1 MGLNR
6 FMRAMMVVFITAN
19 CITINPDIIFA
30 ATDSEDSSLNTDEWE
45 EEKTEEQPSEV
56 NTGPRYETAREV
68 SSRDIEELEK
78 SNKVKN
84 TNKAD
89 LIAMLKAK
97 AEKGPNINNNNSEQ
111 SENVAINEE
120 ASGSDR
126 PAIQV
131 ERRHPGLPSDSA
143 AEIKKRRK
151 AIASSDSELESL
163 TYPDKPTKATK
174 KKVAKASVTDTSESD
189 LDSSMQS
196 ADESTPQPLKANQQP
211 FFPKVFKKI
220 KDAGKWV
227 RDKIDENPEVKKAIV
242 DKSAGLIDQLL
253 TKKKNE
259 EVNASDFPPPP
270 TDEELRLALPETPML
285 LGFNAPATSEPSS
298 FEFPPPPTDEELRL
312 ALPETPMLLGF
323 NAPAT
328 SEPSSFEFPPPPTD
342 EELRLALPETP
353 MLLGFNAP
361 ATSEPSSFEFPPP
374 PTEDELEIM
383 RETAPSLDSS
393 FTSGDLASL
402 RSAINRHSQNF
413 SDFPP
418 MPTEEELNGRGGI
431 PTSEEFSSLNSGD
444 FTDDENSET
453 TEEEIDRLADL
464 RDRGTGKHSRNA
476 GFLPLNP
483 FTSSPVPSLTP
494 KVPKISAPALITDIT
509 KKAPFKNPPQPLNV
523 FNKKTTTKTAPK
535 KITPVNTAPKLAA
548 LPITKAQETELG
560 ENKAPFIEKQAE
572 TNNRPIDMPSLPVIQ
587 KEVTERNKEEMKP
600 QTEEKVVGESE
611 PANNVNGKKRS
622 AGIEEGKLIAKSA
635 EDEKAKEEPVNHTTL
650 ILAMLAIG
658 VFSLGAVIK
667 IIQLRKNS

>member
-1 MGLNR
+1 
-6 FMRAMMVVFITAN
+6 MRAMMVVFITAN

-30 ATDSEDSSLNTDEWE
+30 TTDNEDSSLNTDEWE

-111 SENVAINEE
+111 TENAAINEE
-120 ASGSDR
+120 ASGVDR

-163 TYPDKPTKATK
+163 TYLDKPTKANK
-174 KKVAKASVTDTSESD
+174 KKVAKASVADASESD

-196 ADESTPQPLKANQQP
+196 ADESSPQPLKANQQP

-242 DKSAGLIDQLL
+242 DKGAGLIDQLL

-259 EVNASDFPPPP
+259 EVNASD
-270 TDEELRLALPETPML
+270 
-285 LGFNAPATSEPSS
+285 
-298 FEFPPPPTDEELRL
+298 
-312 ALPETPMLLGF
+312 
-323 NAPAT
+323 
-328 SEPSSFEFPPPPTD
+328 FPPPPTD

-402 RSAINRHSQNF
+402 RSAINRHSENF

-418 MPTEEELNGRGGI
+418 IPTEEELNGRGGRL
-431 PTSEEFSSLNSGD
+431 TSEEFSSLNSGD

-483 FTSSPVPSLTP
+483 FTSSPVPSLSP
-494 KVPKISAPALITDIT
+494 KVSKKSAPALISDIT

-523 FNKKTTTKTAPK
+523 FNKKTATKTASK
-535 KITPVNTAPKLAA
+535 KITPVNTSPKLAA
-548 LPITKAQETELG
+548 LPITKAQETALG

-572 TNNRPIDMPSLPVIQ
+572 PNNQPIDMPSLLVIQ

-600 QTEEKVVGESE
+600 QTEEKMVGESE

-635 EDEKAKEEPVNHTTL
+635 EDEKAKEEPANHTTL
-650 ILAMLAIG
+650 ILAMLAMG
-658 VFSLGAVIK
+658 VFSLGAFIK

>member
-126 PAIQV
+126 PAVQV

-259 EVNASDFPPPP
+259 EVNASD
-270 TDEELRLALPETPML
+270 
-285 LGFNAPATSEPSS
+285 
-298 FEFPPPPTDEELRL
+298 FPPPPTDEELRL

-658 VFSLGAVIK
+658 AFSLGAVIK

>member
-1 MGLNR
+1 
-6 FMRAMMVVFITAN
+6 MRAMMVVFITAN

-30 ATDSEDSSLNTDEWE
+30 TTDNEDSSLNTDEWE

-111 SENVAINEE
+111 TENAAINEE
-120 ASGSDR
+120 ASGVDR

-163 TYPDKPTKATK
+163 TYLDKPTKANK
-174 KKVAKASVTDTSESD
+174 KKVAKASVADASESD

-196 ADESTPQPLKANQQP
+196 ADESSPQPLKANQQP

-242 DKSAGLIDQLL
+242 DKGAGLIDQLL

-259 EVNASDFPPPP
+259 EVNASD
-270 TDEELRLALPETPML
+270 
-285 LGFNAPATSEPSS
+285 
-298 FEFPPPPTDEELRL
+298 
-312 ALPETPMLLGF
+312 
-323 NAPAT
+323 
-328 SEPSSFEFPPPPTD
+328 FPPPPTD

-402 RSAINRHSQNF
+402 RSAINRHSENF

-418 MPTEEELNGRGGI
+418 IPTEEELNGRGGRL
-431 PTSEEFSSLNSGD
+431 TSEEFSSLNSGD

-483 FTSSPVPSLTP
+483 FTSSPVPSLSP
-494 KVPKISAPALITDIT
+494 KVSKKSAPALISDIT

-523 FNKKTTTKTAPK
+523 FNKKTATKTASK
-535 KITPVNTAPKLAA
+535 KITPVNTSPKLAA
-548 LPITKAQETELG
+548 LPITKAQETALG

-572 TNNRPIDMPSLPVIQ
+572 PNNQPIDMPSLPVIQ

-600 QTEEKVVGESE
+600 QTEEKMVGESE

-635 EDEKAKEEPVNHTTL
+635 EDEKAKEEPANHTTL
-650 ILAMLAIG
+650 ILAMLAMG
-658 VFSLGAVIK
+658 VFSLGAFIK

>member
-1 MGLNR
+1 
-6 FMRAMMVVFITAN
+6 MRAMMVVFITAN

-298 FEFPPPPTDEELRL
+298 FEFPPPPT
-312 ALPETPMLLGF
+312 
-323 NAPAT
+323 
-328 SEPSSFEFPPPPTD
+328 
-342 EELRLALPETP
+342 
-353 MLLGFNAP
+353 
-361 ATSEPSSFEFPPP
+361 
-374 PTEDELEIM
+374 EDELEIM

-483 FTSSPVPSLTP
+483 FTSSPVPSLSP
-494 KVPKISAPALITDIT
+494 KVSKISAPALITDIT

-548 LPITKAQETELG
+548 LPITKAQETALG

-587 KEVTERNKEEMKP
+587 KEVTERNKEEMKS
-600 QTEEKVVGESE
+600 QTEEKMVGESE

>member
-151 AIASSDSELESL
+151 AIASSGSELESL

-259 EVNASDFPPPP
+259 EVNASD
-270 TDEELRLALPETPML
+270 
-285 LGFNAPATSEPSS
+285 
-298 FEFPPPPTDEELRL
+298 
-312 ALPETPMLLGF
+312 
-323 NAPAT
+323 
-328 SEPSSFEFPPPPTD
+328 FPPPPTD

-483 FTSSPVPSLTP
+483 FTSSPVPSLSP
-494 KVPKISAPALITDIT
+494 KVSKISAPALITDVT

>member
-1 MGLNR
+1 
-6 FMRAMMVVFITAN
+6 MRAMMVVFITAN

-111 SENVAINEE
+111 SDNVAINEE

-298 FEFPPPPTDEELRL
+298 FEFPPPPT
-312 ALPETPMLLGF
+312 
-323 NAPAT
+323 
-328 SEPSSFEFPPPPTD
+328 
-342 EELRLALPETP
+342 
-353 MLLGFNAP
+353 
-361 ATSEPSSFEFPPP
+361 
-374 PTEDELEIM
+374 EDELEIM
-383 RETAPSLDSS
+383 RKTAPSLDSS

-418 MPTEEELNGRGGI
+418 IPTEEELNGRGGI

-560 ENKAPFIEKQAE
+560 GNKAPFIEKQAE

>member
-111 SENVAINEE
+111 SDNVAINEE

-298 FEFPPPPTDEELRL
+298 FEFPPPPT
-312 ALPETPMLLGF
+312 
-323 NAPAT
+323 
-328 SEPSSFEFPPPPTD
+328 
-342 EELRLALPETP
+342 
-353 MLLGFNAP
+353 
-361 ATSEPSSFEFPPP
+361 
-374 PTEDELEIM
+374 EDELEIM

-483 FTSSPVPSLTP
+483 FTSSPVPSLSP
-494 KVPKISAPALITDIT
+494 KVSKISAPALITDVT

>member
-30 ATDSEDSSLNTDEWE
+30 MTDSEDSSLNTDEWE
-45 EEKTEEQPSEV
+45 EEKTEEQPSEI

-89 LIAMLKAK
+89 LIAMLQAK

-111 SENVAINEE
+111 TENAAINEE
-120 ASGSDR
+120 ASGADR

-131 ERRHPGLPSDSA
+131 ERHHPGLPSDSA

-163 TYPDKPTKATK
+163 TYPDKPTKANK
-174 KKVAKASVTDTSESD
+174 KKVAKEPVADASESD

-196 ADESTPQPLKANQQP
+196 ADESSPQPLKANQQP

-253 TKKKNE
+253 TKKKKE

-298 FEFPPPPTDEELRL
+298 FEFPPPPT
-312 ALPETPMLLGF
+312 
-323 NAPAT
+323 
-328 SEPSSFEFPPPPTD
+328 
-342 EELRLALPETP
+342 
-353 MLLGFNAP
+353 
-361 ATSEPSSFEFPPP
+361 
-374 PTEDELEIM
+374 EDELGIM
-383 RETAPSLDSS
+383 RGTAPSLDSS
-393 FTSGDLASL
+393 FTSGDLARL

-418 MPTEEELNGRGGI
+418 IPTEEELNGRGGR

-483 FTSSPVPSLTP
+483 FTSSPVPSLSP
-494 KVPKISAPALITDIT
+494 KVSKISVPALISDTT

-523 FNKKTTTKTAPK
+523 FNKKTTTKTAPQ

-548 LPITKAQETELG
+548 LPITKAQETALG
-560 ENKAPFIEKQAE
+560 ENKAPFREKQAE
-572 TNNRPIDMPSLPVIQ
+572 PNNRPIDMPNLPVIQ

-600 QTEEKVVGESE
+600 QTEEKMVGESE

-635 EDEKAKEEPVNHTTL
+635 EDEKAKEEPANHTTL
-650 ILAMLAIG
+650 ILAMLAMG
-658 VFSLGAVIK
+658 VFSLGAFIK

>member
-298 FEFPPPPTDEELRL
+298 FDFPPPPTDEELRL

-418 MPTEEELNGRGGI
+418 IPTEEELNGRGGI

-600 QTEEKVVGESE
+600 QTEGKVVGESE

>member
-30 ATDSEDSSLNTDEWE
+30 ATDSEESSLNTDEWE

-111 SENVAINEE
+111 TENAAINEE
-120 ASGSDR
+120 ASGADR

-163 TYPDKPTKATK
+163 TYLDKPTKANK
-174 KKVAKASVTDTSESD
+174 KKVAKESVADASESD

-196 ADESTPQPLKANQQP
+196 ADESSPQPLKANQQP

-328 SEPSSFEFPPPPTD
+328 SEPSSFEFPPPPT
-342 EELRLALPETP
+342 
-353 MLLGFNAP
+353 
-361 ATSEPSSFEFPPP
+361 
-374 PTEDELEIM
+374 EDELEIM

-418 MPTEEELNGRGGI
+418 IPTEEELNGRGGR

-483 FTSSPVPSLTP
+483 FTSSPVPSLSP
-494 KVPKISAPALITDIT
+494 KVPKISAPALISDIT
-509 KKAPFKNPPQPLNV
+509 KKVPFKNPPQPLNV
-523 FNKKTTTKTAPK
+523 FNKKTTTKKVPQ
-535 KITPVNTAPKLAA
+535 KITLVNSAPKLAA
-548 LPITKAQETELG
+548 LPITKAQETALG

-572 TNNRPIDMPSLPVIQ
+572 PNNQLIDMPSLPVIK

-600 QTEEKVVGESE
+600 QTEEKMVGESE

-635 EDEKAKEEPVNHTTL
+635 EDEKAKEEPANHTTL
-650 ILAMLAIG
+650 ILAMLAMG
-658 VFSLGAVIK
+658 VFSLGAFIK

>member
-45 EEKTEEQPSEV
+45 EEKIEEQPSEV

-111 SENVAINEE
+111 TENAAINEE
-120 ASGSDR
+120 ASGADR

-131 ERRHPGLPSDSA
+131 ERRHPGLSSDSA

-163 TYPDKPTKATK
+163 TYPDKPTKANK
-174 KKVAKASVTDTSESD
+174 KKVAKESVADASESD

-196 ADESTPQPLKANQQP
+196 ADESSPQPLKANQQP

-259 EVNASDFPPPP
+259 EVNASDFPPPS

-312 ALPETPMLLGF
+312 ALPETPK
-323 NAPAT
+323 
-328 SEPSSFEFPPPPTD
+328 
-342 EELRLALPETP
+342 
-353 MLLGFNAP
+353 LLGFNAP

-402 RSAINRHSQNF
+402 RSAINRHSENF

-418 MPTEEELNGRGGI
+418 IPTEEELNGRGGRS
-431 PTSEEFSSLNSGD
+431 TSEEFSSLNSGD

-483 FTSSPVPSLTP
+483 FTSSPVPSLSP
-494 KVPKISAPALITDIT
+494 KISKISAPALISDIT

-523 FNKKTTTKTAPK
+523 FNKKTTTKTASK
-535 KITPVNTAPKLAA
+535 KITPVNTSPKLAA
-548 LPITKAQETELG
+548 LPITKAQETALG
-560 ENKAPFIEKQAE
+560 ENKAPFREKRAE
-572 TNNRPIDMPSLPVIQ
+572 PNNQPIDMPSLPVIQ

-600 QTEEKVVGESE
+600 QTEEKMVGESE

-635 EDEKAKEEPVNHTTL
+635 EDEKAKEEPANHTTL
-650 ILAMLAIG
+650 ILAMLAMG
-658 VFSLGAVIK
+658 VFSLGAFIK

>member
-111 SENVAINEE
+111 TENAAINEE
-120 ASGSDR
+120 ASGADR

-163 TYPDKPTKATK
+163 TYLDKPTKATK
-174 KKVAKASVTDTSESD
+174 KKVAKESVADASGSD

-196 ADESTPQPLKANQQP
+196 ADESSPQPLKANQQP

-259 EVNASDFPPPP
+259 EANASD
-270 TDEELRLALPETPML
+270 
-285 LGFNAPATSEPSS
+285 
-298 FEFPPPPTDEELRL
+298 
-312 ALPETPMLLGF
+312 
-323 NAPAT
+323 
-328 SEPSSFEFPPPPTD
+328 FPPPPTD

-402 RSAINRHSQNF
+402 RSAINRHSENF

-418 MPTEEELNGRGGI
+418 IPTEEELNGRGGR

-483 FTSSPVPSLTP
+483 FTSSPVPSLSP
-494 KVPKISAPALITDIT
+494 KVSKKSAPALISDIT

-523 FNKKTTTKTAPK
+523 FNKKTATKTASK
-535 KITPVNTAPKLAA
+535 KITPVNTSPKLAA
-548 LPITKAQETELG
+548 LPITKAQETALG

-572 TNNRPIDMPSLPVIQ
+572 PNNQPIDMPSLPVIQ

-600 QTEEKVVGESE
+600 QTEEKMVGESE

-635 EDEKAKEEPVNHTTL
+635 EDEKAKEEPANHTTL
-650 ILAMLAIG
+650 ILAMLAMG
-658 VFSLGAVIK
+658 VFSLGAFIK

>member
-68 SSRDIEELEK
+68 SSRDIKELEK
-78 SNKVKN
+78 SNKVRN

-111 SENVAINEE
+111 TENAAINEE
-120 ASGSDR
+120 ASGADR

-151 AIASSDSELESL
+151 AIASSDSELQSL
-163 TYPDKPTKATK
+163 TYPDKPTKVNK
-174 KKVAKASVTDTSESD
+174 KKVAKESVADASESD

-196 ADESTPQPLKANQQP
+196 ADESSPQPLKANQQP

-253 TKKKNE
+253 TKKKSE

-285 LGFNAPATSEPSS
+285 LGFNAPT
-298 FEFPPPPTDEELRL
+298 
-312 ALPETPMLLGF
+312 
-323 NAPAT
+323 T

-374 PTEDELEIM
+374 PTEDELEII
-383 RETAPSLDSS
+383 RETASSLDSS
-393 FTSGDLASL
+393 FTRGDLASL
-402 RSAINRHSQNF
+402 RNAINRHSQNF

-418 MPTEEELNGRGGI
+418 IPTEEELNGRGGR

-483 FTSSPVPSLTP
+483 FTSSPVPSLSP
-494 KVPKISAPALITDIT
+494 KVSKISAPALISDIT
-509 KKAPFKNPPQPLNV
+509 KKTPFKNPSQPLNV
-523 FNKKTTTKTAPK
+523 FNKKTTTKTVTK
-535 KITPVNTAPKLAA
+535 KPTPVKTAPKLAE
-548 LPITKAQETELG
+548 LPATKPQETVLR
-560 ENKAPFIEKQAE
+560 ENKTPFIEKQAE
-572 TNNRPIDMPSLPVIQ
+572 TNKQSINMPSLPVIQ
-587 KEVTERNKEEMKP
+587 KEATESDKEEMKP
-600 QTEEKVVGESE
+600 QTEEKMVEESE
-611 PANNVNGKKRS
+611 SANNANGKNRS

-635 EDEKAKEEPVNHTTL
+635 EDEKAKEEPGNHTTL

-658 VFSLGAVIK
+658 VFSLGAFIK
-667 IIQLRKNS
+667 IIQLRKNN

>member
-1 MGLNR
+1 
-6 FMRAMMVVFITAN
+6 MRAMMVVFITAN

-298 FEFPPPPTDEELRL
+298 FEFPPPPT
-312 ALPETPMLLGF
+312 
-323 NAPAT
+323 
-328 SEPSSFEFPPPPTD
+328 
-342 EELRLALPETP
+342 
-353 MLLGFNAP
+353 
-361 ATSEPSSFEFPPP
+361 
-374 PTEDELEIM
+374 EDELEIM
-383 RETAPSLDSS
+383 RKTAPSLDSS

>member
-1 MGLNR
+1 
-6 FMRAMMVVFITAN
+6 MRAMMVVFITAN

-68 SSRDIEELEK
+68 SSRDIKELEK
-78 SNKVKN
+78 SNKVRN

-89 LIAMLKAK
+89 LIAMLKEK

-111 SENVAINEE
+111 TENAAINEE
-120 ASGSDR
+120 ASGADR

-163 TYPDKPTKATK
+163 TYPDKPTKVNK
-174 KKVAKASVTDTSESD
+174 KKVAKESVADASESD

-196 ADESTPQPLKANQQP
+196 ADESTPQPLKANQKP

-253 TKKKNE
+253 TKKKSE
-259 EVNASDFPPPP
+259 EVNASD
-270 TDEELRLALPETPML
+270 
-285 LGFNAPATSEPSS
+285 
-298 FEFPPPPTDEELRL
+298 
-312 ALPETPMLLGF
+312 
-323 NAPAT
+323 
-328 SEPSSFEFPPPPTD
+328 FPPPPTD

-402 RSAINRHSQNF
+402 RSAINRHSENF

-418 MPTEEELNGRGGI
+418 IPTEEELNGRGGR

-483 FTSSPVPSLTP
+483 FASSPVPSLSP
-494 KVPKISAPALITDIT
+494 KVSKISAPALISDIT
-509 KKAPFKNPPQPLNV
+509 KKTPFKNPSQPLNV
-523 FNKKTTTKTAPK
+523 FNKKTTTKTVTK
-535 KITPVNTAPKLAA
+535 KPTPVKTAPKLAE
-548 LPITKAQETELG
+548 LPATKPQETVLR
-560 ENKAPFIEKQAE
+560 ENKTPFIEKQAE
-572 TNNRPIDMPSLPVIQ
+572 TNKQSINMPSLPVIQ
-587 KEVTERNKEEMKP
+587 KEATESDKEEMKP
-600 QTEEKVVGESE
+600 QTEEKMVEESE
-611 PANNVNGKKRS
+611 SANNANGKNRS

-635 EDEKAKEEPVNHTTL
+635 EDEKAKEEPGNHTTL

-658 VFSLGAVIK
+658 VFSLGAFIK
-667 IIQLRKNS
+667 IIQLRKNN

>member
-56 NTGPRYETAREV
+56 NTGPRYETVREV
-68 SSRDIEELEK
+68 SSRDIKELEK
-78 SNKVKN
+78 SNKVRN

-89 LIAMLKAK
+89 LIAMLKEK
-97 AEKGPNINNNNSEQ
+97 AEKGPNNNNNNGEQ
-111 SENVAINEE
+111 TGNVAINEE
-120 ASGSDR
+120 ASGVDR
-126 PAIQV
+126 PTLQV
-131 ERRHPGLPSDSA
+131 ERRHPGLSSDSA

-163 TYPDKPTKATK
+163 TYPDKPTKANK
-174 KKVAKASVTDTSESD
+174 KKVAKESVADASESD

-196 ADESTPQPLKANQQP
+196 ADESSPQPLKANQQP

-253 TKKKNE
+253 TKKKSE

-270 TDEELRLALPETPML
+270 TDEELRLALPEAPML
-285 LGFNAPATSEPSS
+285 LGFNAPT
-298 FEFPPPPTDEELRL
+298 
-312 ALPETPMLLGF
+312 
-323 NAPAT
+323 T

-402 RSAINRHSQNF
+402 RSAINRHSENF

-418 MPTEEELNGRGGI
+418 IPTEEELNGRGGR
-431 PTSEEFSSLNSGD
+431 PTSEEFSSMNSGD

-453 TEEEIDRLADL
+453 TEAEIDRLADL

-483 FTSSPVPSLTP
+483 FISSPVPSLTP
-494 KVPKISAPALITDIT
+494 KVPKISAPALISDIT
-509 KKAPFKNPPQPLNV
+509 KKAPFKNPSQPLNV
-523 FNKKTTTKTAPK
+523 FNKKTTTKTVTK
-535 KITPVNTAPKLAA
+535 KPTPVKTAPKLAE
-548 LPITKAQETELG
+548 LPATKPQETVLR
-560 ENKAPFIEKQAE
+560 ENKTPFIEKQAE
-572 TNNRPIDMPSLPVIQ
+572 TNKQSINMPSLPVIQ
-587 KEVTERNKEEMKP
+587 KEATESDKEEMKP
-600 QTEEKVVGESE
+600 QTEEKMVEESE
-611 PANNVNGKKRS
+611 SANNANGKNRS

-635 EDEKAKEEPVNHTTL
+635 EDEKAKEEPGNHTTL

-658 VFSLGAVIK
+658 VFSLGAFIK
-667 IIQLRKNS
+667 IIQLRKNN

>member
-45 EEKTEEQPSEV
+45 EGKTEEQPSEV

-111 SENVAINEE
+111 TENAAINEE
-120 ASGSDR
+120 ASGADR

-163 TYPDKPTKATK
+163 TYLDKPTKANK
-174 KKVAKASVTDTSESD
+174 KKVAKELVADASESD

-196 ADESTPQPLKANQQP
+196 ADESSPQPLKANQQP

-227 RDKIDENPEVKKAIV
+227 RDKIDENPEVKKVIV

-259 EVNASDFPPPP
+259 EVNALDFPAPP
-270 TDEELRLALPETPML
+270 TDEELRLALPETPKL
-285 LGFNAPATSEPSS
+285 LGFNAPVTSEPSS

-312 ALPETPMLLGF
+312 ALPETPKLLGF
-323 NAPAT
+323 NAPV
-328 SEPSSFEFPPPPTD
+328 
-342 EELRLALPETP
+342 
-353 MLLGFNAP
+353 
-361 ATSEPSSFEFPPP
+361 TSEPSSFEFPPP

-383 RETAPSLDSS
+383 RGTAPSLDSS

-418 MPTEEELNGRGGI
+418 IPTEEELNGRGGR

-483 FTSSPVPSLTP
+483 FTSSPVPSLSP
-494 KVPKISAPALITDIT
+494 KVSKISAPALISDIT
-509 KKAPFKNPPQPLNV
+509 KKTPFKNPPQPLNV
-523 FNKKTTTKTAPK
+523 FNKKTATKTASK

-548 LPITKAQETELG
+548 LPITKAQETALG

-572 TNNRPIDMPSLPVIQ
+572 PNNQPIDMPSLPVIQ

-600 QTEEKVVGESE
+600 QTEEKMVGESE

-635 EDEKAKEEPVNHTTL
+635 EDEKAKEESANHTTL
-650 ILAMLAIG
+650 ILAMLAMG
-658 VFSLGAVIK
+658 VFSLGAFIK

>member
-111 SENVAINEE
+111 SDNVAINEE
-120 ASGSDR
+120 ASRSDR

-328 SEPSSFEFPPPPTD
+328 SEPSSFEFPPPPT
-342 EELRLALPETP
+342 
-353 MLLGFNAP
+353 
-361 ATSEPSSFEFPPP
+361 
-374 PTEDELEIM
+374 EDELEIM

-418 MPTEEELNGRGGI
+418 IPTEEELNGRGGI

-548 LPITKAQETELG
+548 LPITKAQETALG

-600 QTEEKVVGESE
+600 QTEGKVVGESE

-650 ILAMLAIG
+650 ILAMFAIG

>member
-111 SENVAINEE
+111 TENAAINEE
-120 ASGSDR
+120 ASGADR

-163 TYPDKPTKATK
+163 TYLDKPTKANK

-242 DKSAGLIDQLL
+242 DKGAGLIDQLL

-259 EVNASDFPPPP
+259 EVNASDFPAPP

-312 ALPETPMLLGF
+312 ALPETPKLLGF

-328 SEPSSFEFPPPPTD
+328 S
-342 EELRLALPETP
+342 
-353 MLLGFNAP
+353 G
-361 ATSEPSSFEFPPP
+361 PSSFEFPPP

-383 RETAPSLDSS
+383 RGTAPSLDSS

-402 RSAINRHSQNF
+402 RSAINRHSENF

-418 MPTEEELNGRGGI
+418 IPTEEELNGRGGR

-483 FTSSPVPSLTP
+483 FTSSPVPSLSP
-494 KVPKISAPALITDIT
+494 KVSKISAPALISDIT
-509 KKAPFKNPPQPLNV
+509 KKAPFKNPPQALNV
-523 FNKKTTTKTAPK
+523 FNKKTTTKTASK
-535 KITPVNTAPKLAA
+535 KITPVNTSPKLAA
-548 LPITKAQETELG
+548 LPITKAQETALG
-560 ENKAPFIEKQAE
+560 ENKAPFREKRAE
-572 TNNRPIDMPSLPVIQ
+572 PNNQPIDMPSLPVIQ
-587 KEVTERNKEEMKP
+587 KEVTEKNKEEMKP
-600 QTEEKVVGESE
+600 QTEEKMVGESE

-635 EDEKAKEEPVNHTTL
+635 EDEKAKEEPANHTTL
-650 ILAMLAIG
+650 ILAMLAMG
-658 VFSLGAVIK
+658 VFSLGAFIK

>member
-1 MGLNR
+1 
-6 FMRAMMVVFITAN
+6 MRAMMVVFITAN

-111 SENVAINEE
+111 SDNVAINEE

-298 FEFPPPPTDEELRL
+298 FEFPPPPT
-312 ALPETPMLLGF
+312 
-323 NAPAT
+323 
-328 SEPSSFEFPPPPTD
+328 
-342 EELRLALPETP
+342 
-353 MLLGFNAP
+353 
-361 ATSEPSSFEFPPP
+361 
-374 PTEDELEIM
+374 EDELEIM

-413 SDFPP
+413 SDFPL
-418 MPTEEELNGRGGI
+418 MP
-431 PTSEEFSSLNSGD
+431 
-444 FTDDENSET
+444 

-483 FTSSPVPSLTP
+483 FTSSPVPSLSP
-494 KVPKISAPALITDIT
+494 KVSKISAPALITDIT

-548 LPITKAQETELG
+548 LPITKAQETALG

-572 TNNRPIDMPSLPVIQ
+572 TNNRPIDMPSLPVIR

>member
-1 MGLNR
+1 
-6 FMRAMMVVFITAN
+6 MRAMMVVFITAN

-68 SSRDIEELEK
+68 SSRDIKELEK

-111 SENVAINEE
+111 TENAAINEE
-120 ASGSDR
+120 ASGADR

-163 TYPDKPTKATK
+163 TYPDKPTKVNK
-174 KKVAKASVTDTSESD
+174 KKVAKESVADASESD

-196 ADESTPQPLKANQQP
+196 ADESTPQPLKANQKP

-253 TKKKNE
+253 TKKKSE

-285 LGFNAPATSEPSS
+285 LGFNAP
-298 FEFPPPPTDEELRL
+298 
-312 ALPETPMLLGF
+312 TP
-323 NAPAT
+323 
-328 SEPSSFEFPPPPTD
+328 
-342 EELRLALPETP
+342 
-353 MLLGFNAP
+353 
-361 ATSEPSSFEFPPP
+361 SEPSSFEFPPP

-402 RSAINRHSQNF
+402 RSAINRHSENF

-418 MPTEEELNGRGGI
+418 IPTEEELNGRGGR
-431 PTSEEFSSLNSGD
+431 PTSEEFSSMNSGD

-453 TEEEIDRLADL
+453 TEAEIDRLADL

-476 GFLPLNP
+476 VFLPLNP
-483 FTSSPVPSLTP
+483 FISSPVPSLTP
-494 KVPKISAPALITDIT
+494 KVPKISAPALISDIT
-509 KKAPFKNPPQPLNV
+509 KKAPFKNPSQPLNV
-523 FNKKTTTKTAPK
+523 FNKKTTTKTVTK
-535 KITPVNTAPKLAA
+535 KPTPVKTAPKLAE
-548 LPITKAQETELG
+548 LPATKPQETVLR
-560 ENKAPFIEKQAE
+560 ENKTPFIEKQAE
-572 TNNRPIDMPSLPVIQ
+572 TNKQSINMPSLPVIQ
-587 KEVTERNKEEMKP
+587 KEATESDKEEMKP
-600 QTEEKVVGESE
+600 QTEEKMVEESE
-611 PANNVNGKKRS
+611 SANNANGKNRS

-635 EDEKAKEEPVNHTTL
+635 EDEKAKEEPGNHTTL

-658 VFSLGAVIK
+658 VFSLGAFIK
-667 IIQLRKNS
+667 IIQLRKNN

>member
-111 SENVAINEE
+111 TENAAINEE
-120 ASGSDR
+120 ASGADR

-131 ERRHPGLPSDSA
+131 ERRHPGLSSDSA

-163 TYPDKPTKATK
+163 TYPDKPTKANK
-174 KKVAKASVTDTSESD
+174 KKVAKESVADASESD

-196 ADESTPQPLKANQQP
+196 ADESSPQPLKANQQP

-259 EVNASDFPPPP
+259 EVNASDFPPPS

-312 ALPETPMLLGF
+312 ALPETPK
-323 NAPAT
+323 
-328 SEPSSFEFPPPPTD
+328 
-342 EELRLALPETP
+342 
-353 MLLGFNAP
+353 LLGFNAP

-383 RETAPSLDSS
+383 RGTAPSLDSS

-402 RSAINRHSQNF
+402 RSAINRHSENF

-418 MPTEEELNGRGGI
+418 IPTEEELNGRGGR

-483 FTSSPVPSLTP
+483 FTSSPVPSLSP
-494 KVPKISAPALITDIT
+494 KVSKISAPALISDIT

-523 FNKKTTTKTAPK
+523 FNKKTTTKTASK
-535 KITPVNTAPKLAA
+535 KITPVNTSPKLAA
-548 LPITKAQETELG
+548 LPITKAQETALG

-572 TNNRPIDMPSLPVIQ
+572 PNNQPIDMPSLPVIQ
-587 KEVTERNKEEMKP
+587 KEDTERNKEEVKP
-600 QTEEKVVGESE
+600 QTEGKMVGESE

-635 EDEKAKEEPVNHTTL
+635 EDEKAKEEPANHTTL
-650 ILAMLAIG
+650 ILAMLAMG
-658 VFSLGAVIK
+658 VFSLGAFIK

>member
-1 MGLNR
+1 
-6 FMRAMMVVFITAN
+6 MRAMMVVFITAN

-111 SENVAINEE
+111 TENVAINEE
-120 ASGSDR
+120 ASGADR

-163 TYPDKPTKATK
+163 TYLDKPTKANK
-174 KKVAKASVTDTSESD
+174 KKVAKESVADASESD

-196 ADESTPQPLKANQQP
+196 ADESSPQPLKANQQP

-253 TKKKNE
+253 TKKKKE

-328 SEPSSFEFPPPPTD
+328 P
-342 EELRLALPETP
+342 
-353 MLLGFNAP
+353 
-361 ATSEPSSFEFPPP
+361 EPSSFEFPPP

-383 RETAPSLDSS
+383 RGTAPSLDSS

-402 RSAINRHSQNF
+402 RSAINRHSENF

-418 MPTEEELNGRGGI
+418 IPTEEELNGRGGR

-483 FTSSPVPSLTP
+483 FTSSPVPSLSP
-494 KVPKISAPALITDIT
+494 KVSKISAPALISDIT

-523 FNKKTTTKTAPK
+523 FNKKTTTKTASK
-535 KITPVNTAPKLAA
+535 KITPVNTSPKLAA
-548 LPITKAQETELG
+548 LPIMKAQETALG

-572 TNNRPIDMPSLPVIQ
+572 PNNQPIDMPSLPVIQ

-600 QTEEKVVGESE
+600 QTEEKMVGESE

-635 EDEKAKEEPVNHTTL
+635 EDEKAKEEPANHTTL
-650 ILAMLAIG
+650 ILAMLAMG
-658 VFSLGAVIK
+658 VFSLGAFIK

>member
-68 SSRDIEELEK
+68 SSRDIKELEK
-78 SNKVKN
+78 SNKVRN

-89 LIAMLKAK
+89 LIAMLKEK
-97 AEKGPNINNNNSEQ
+97 AEKGPNNNNNNGEQ
-111 SENVAINEE
+111 TGNVAINEE
-120 ASGSDR
+120 ASGVDR
-126 PAIQV
+126 PTLQV

-163 TYPDKPTKATK
+163 TYPDKPTKVNK
-174 KKVAKASVTDTSESD
+174 KKVAKESVADASESD

-196 ADESTPQPLKANQQP
+196 ADESSPQPLKANQQP

-253 TKKKNE
+253 TKKKSE

-328 SEPSSFEFPPPPTD
+328 SEPSSFEFPPPPT
-342 EELRLALPETP
+342 
-353 MLLGFNAP
+353 
-361 ATSEPSSFEFPPP
+361 
-374 PTEDELEIM
+374 EDELEII
-383 RETAPSLDSS
+383 RETASSLDSS
-393 FTSGDLASL
+393 FTRGDLASL
-402 RSAINRHSQNF
+402 RNAINRHSQNF

-418 MPTEEELNGRGGI
+418 IPTEEELNGRGGR

-483 FTSSPVPSLTP
+483 FASSPVPSLSP
-494 KVPKISAPALITDIT
+494 KVSKISAPALISDIT
-509 KKAPFKNPPQPLNV
+509 KKTPFKNPSQPLNV
-523 FNKKTTTKTAPK
+523 FNKKTTTKTVTK
-535 KITPVNTAPKLAA
+535 KPTPVKTAPKLAE
-548 LPITKAQETELG
+548 LPATKPQETVLR
-560 ENKAPFIEKQAE
+560 ENKTPFIEKQAE
-572 TNNRPIDMPSLPVIQ
+572 TNKQSINMPSLPVIQ
-587 KEVTERNKEEMKP
+587 KEATESDKEEMKP
-600 QTEEKVVGESE
+600 QTEEKMVEESE
-611 PANNVNGKKRS
+611 SANNANGKNRS

-635 EDEKAKEEPVNHTTL
+635 EDEKAKEEPGNHTTL

-658 VFSLGAVIK
+658 VFSLGAFIK
-667 IIQLRKNS
+667 IIQLRKNN

>member
-1 MGLNR
+1 
-6 FMRAMMVVFITAN
+6 MRAMMVVFITAN

-78 SNKVKN
+78 SNRVKN

-111 SENVAINEE
+111 TENAAINEE
-120 ASGSDR
+120 ASGADR

-163 TYPDKPTKATK
+163 TYLDKPTKATK
-174 KKVAKASVTDTSESD
+174 KKVAKESVADASESD

-196 ADESTPQPLKANQQP
+196 ADESSPQPLKANQQP

-298 FEFPPPPTDEELRL
+298 FEFPPPPT
-312 ALPETPMLLGF
+312 
-323 NAPAT
+323 
-328 SEPSSFEFPPPPTD
+328 
-342 EELRLALPETP
+342 
-353 MLLGFNAP
+353 
-361 ATSEPSSFEFPPP
+361 
-374 PTEDELEIM
+374 EDELEIM

-402 RSAINRHSQNF
+402 RSAINRHSENF

-418 MPTEEELNGRGGI
+418 IPTEEELNGRGGR

-464 RDRGTGKHSRNA
+464 RDRGIGKHSRNA

-483 FTSSPVPSLTP
+483 YTSSPVPSLSP
-494 KVPKISAPALITDIT
+494 KVSKISAPALISDIT

-523 FNKKTTTKTAPK
+523 FNKKTTTKTASK
-535 KITPVNTAPKLAA
+535 KITPVNTSPKLAA
-548 LPITKAQETELG
+548 LPITKAQETALG

-572 TNNRPIDMPSLPVIQ
+572 PNNRPIDMPSLPVIQ

-600 QTEEKVVGESE
+600 QTEEKMVGESE

-635 EDEKAKEEPVNHTTL
+635 EDEKAKEEPANHTTL
-650 ILAMLAIG
+650 ILAMLAMG
-658 VFSLGAVIK
+658 VFSLGAFIK

>member
-285 LGFNAPATSEPSS
+285 LGFNAPATSEP
-298 FEFPPPPTDEELRL
+298 
-312 ALPETPMLLGF
+312 
-323 NAPAT
+323 N
-328 SEPSSFEFPPPPTD
+328 
-342 EELRLALPETP
+342 
-353 MLLGFNAP
+353 
-361 ATSEPSSFEFPPP
+361 SFEFPPP

-483 FTSSPVPSLTP
+483 FTSSPVPSLSP
-494 KVPKISAPALITDIT
+494 KVSKISAPALITDVT

>member
-1 MGLNR
+1 
-6 FMRAMMVVFITAN
+6 MRAMMVVFITAN

-298 FEFPPPPTDEELRL
+298 FEFPPPPT
-312 ALPETPMLLGF
+312 
-323 NAPAT
+323 
-328 SEPSSFEFPPPPTD
+328 
-342 EELRLALPETP
+342 
-353 MLLGFNAP
+353 
-361 ATSEPSSFEFPPP
+361 
-374 PTEDELEIM
+374 EDELEIM

-483 FTSSPVPSLTP
+483 FTSSPVPSLSP
-494 KVPKISAPALITDIT
+494 KVSKISAPALITDIT

-535 KITPVNTAPKLAA
+535 KITPVNIAPKLAA
-548 LPITKAQETELG
+548 LPITKAQETALG

-587 KEVTERNKEEMKP
+587 KEVTERNKEEMKS

>member
-1 MGLNR
+1 
-6 FMRAMMVVFITAN
+6 MRAMMVVFITAN

-30 ATDSEDSSLNTDEWE
+30 TTDSEDSSLNTDEWE
-45 EEKTEEQPSEV
+45 EEKTEEQPSEI

-68 SSRDIEELEK
+68 SSRDIKELEK
-78 SNKVKN
+78 SNKVKDA
-84 TNKAD
+84 NKAD

-97 AEKGPNINNNNSEQ
+97 AEKGPNNNNNNNNNSEQ
-111 SENVAINEE
+111 SGNLAINEE
-120 ASGSDR
+120 ASGADR
-126 PAIQV
+126 PTLQV
-131 ERRHPGLPSDSA
+131 ERRHPGLSSDSA

-163 TYPDKPTKATK
+163 TYPDKTTKTNK
-174 KKVAKASVTDTSESD
+174 KKVAKESIVDASESD

-242 DKSAGLIDQLL
+242 DKGAGLIDQLL
-253 TKKKNE
+253 TKKKSE

-285 LGFNAPATSEPSS
+285 LGFNASTTSEPSS
-298 FEFPPPPTDEELRL
+298 FEFPPPPTD
-312 ALPETPMLLGF
+312 G
-323 NAPAT
+323 
-328 SEPSSFEFPPPPTD
+328 
-342 EELRLALPETP
+342 
-353 MLLGFNAP
+353 
-361 ATSEPSSFEFPPP
+361 
-374 PTEDELEIM
+374 ELEIM
-383 RETAPSLDSS
+383 RETASSLDSS
-393 FTSGDLASL
+393 FTRGDLASL

-418 MPTEEELNGRGGI
+418 IPTEEELNGRGDR
-431 PTSEEFSSLNSGD
+431 PTSEEFSSLDSGD

-483 FTSSPVPSLTP
+483 FTSSPVPSLSP
-494 KVPKISAPALITDIT
+494 KVPKISAPALVSDIT
-509 KKAPFKNPPQPLNV
+509 KKAPFKNPSQPLNV
-523 FNKKTTTKTAPK
+523 FNKKNTTTTVLK
-535 KITPVNTAPKLAA
+535 KITPVNIAPKLAT
-548 LPITKAQETELG
+548 LPTTKPQETAIG
-560 ENKAPFIEKQAE
+560 ENQAPFKEKQAE
-572 TNNRPIDMPSLPVIQ
+572 TNNQPIDMPSLPVIQ

-600 QTEEKVVGESE
+600 QTEEKMVGESE
-611 PANNVNGKKRS
+611 PANDVNGKKRS
-622 AGIEEGKLIAKSA
+622 AGMEEGKLIAKSA
-635 EDEKAKEEPVNHTTL
+635 EDEKVKEEPANHTTL

-658 VFSLGAVIK
+658 VFSLGAFIK

>member
-1 MGLNR
+1 
-6 FMRAMMVVFITAN
+6 MRAMMVVFITAN

-111 SENVAINEE
+111 TENAAINEE
-120 ASGSDR
+120 ASGADL

-163 TYPDKPTKATK
+163 TYLDKPTKANK
-174 KKVAKASVTDTSESD
+174 KKVAKELVADASESD

-196 ADESTPQPLKANQQP
+196 ADESSPQPLKANQQP

-220 KDAGKWV
+220 KDAGRWV

-259 EVNASDFPPPP
+259 EVNASDFPAPP

-285 LGFNAPATSEPSS
+285 LGFNAPATS
-298 FEFPPPPTDEELRL
+298 
-312 ALPETPMLLGF
+312 G
-323 NAPAT
+323 
-328 SEPSSFEFPPPPTD
+328 
-342 EELRLALPETP
+342 
-353 MLLGFNAP
+353 
-361 ATSEPSSFEFPPP
+361 PSSFEFPPP

-402 RSAINRHSQNF
+402 RSAINRHSENF

-418 MPTEEELNGRGGI
+418 IPTEEELNGRGGRS
-431 PTSEEFSSLNSGD
+431 TSEEFSSLNSGD

-483 FTSSPVPSLTP
+483 FTSSPVPSLSP
-494 KVPKISAPALITDIT
+494 KISKISAPALISDIT

-523 FNKKTTTKTAPK
+523 FNKKTTTKTASK
-535 KITPVNTAPKLAA
+535 KITPVNTSPKLAA
-548 LPITKAQETELG
+548 LPITKAQETALG
-560 ENKAPFIEKQAE
+560 ENKAPFREKRAE
-572 TNNRPIDMPSLPVIQ
+572 PNNQPIDMPSLPVIQ
-587 KEVTERNKEEMKP
+587 KEVTEKNKEEMKP
-600 QTEEKVVGESE
+600 QTEEKMVGESE

-635 EDEKAKEEPVNHTTL
+635 EDEKAKEEPANHTTL
-650 ILAMLAIG
+650 ILAMLAMG
-658 VFSLGAVIK
+658 VFSLGAFIK

>member
-1 MGLNR
+1 
-6 FMRAMMVVFITAN
+6 MRAMMVVFITAN

-68 SSRDIEELEK
+68 SSRDIKELEK
-78 SNKVKN
+78 SNKVRN

-111 SENVAINEE
+111 TENAAINEE
-120 ASGSDR
+120 ASGADR

-163 TYPDKPTKATK
+163 TYPDKPTKVNK
-174 KKVAKASVTDTSESD
+174 KKVAKESVADASESD

-196 ADESTPQPLKANQQP
+196 ADESSPQPLKANQQP

-253 TKKKNE
+253 TKKKSE
-259 EVNASDFPPPP
+259 EVNASD
-270 TDEELRLALPETPML
+270 
-285 LGFNAPATSEPSS
+285 
-298 FEFPPPPTDEELRL
+298 
-312 ALPETPMLLGF
+312 
-323 NAPAT
+323 
-328 SEPSSFEFPPPPTD
+328 FPPPPTD

-402 RSAINRHSQNF
+402 RSAINRHSENF

-418 MPTEEELNGRGGI
+418 IPTEEELNGRGGR

-483 FTSSPVPSLTP
+483 FISSPVPSLTP
-494 KVPKISAPALITDIT
+494 KVPKISAPALISDIT
-509 KKAPFKNPPQPLNV
+509 KKAPFKNPSQPLNV
-523 FNKKTTTKTAPK
+523 FNKKTTTKTVTK
-535 KITPVNTAPKLAA
+535 KPTPVKTAPKLAE
-548 LPITKAQETELG
+548 LPATKPQETVLR
-560 ENKAPFIEKQAE
+560 ENKTPFIEKQAE
-572 TNNRPIDMPSLPVIQ
+572 TNKQSINMPSLPVIQ
-587 KEVTERNKEEMKP
+587 KEATESDKEEMKP
-600 QTEEKVVGESE
+600 QTEEKMVEESE
-611 PANNVNGKKRS
+611 SANNANGKNRS

-635 EDEKAKEEPVNHTTL
+635 EDEKAKEEPGNHTTL

-658 VFSLGAVIK
+658 MFSLGAFIK
-667 IIQLRKNS
+667 IIQLRKNN

>member
-1 MGLNR
+1 
-6 FMRAMMVVFITAN
+6 MRAMMVVFITAN

-120 ASGSDR
+120 ASGSAR

-298 FEFPPPPTDEELRL
+298 FEFPPPPT
-312 ALPETPMLLGF
+312 
-323 NAPAT
+323 
-328 SEPSSFEFPPPPTD
+328 
-342 EELRLALPETP
+342 
-353 MLLGFNAP
+353 
-361 ATSEPSSFEFPPP
+361 
-374 PTEDELEIM
+374 EDELEIM

-418 MPTEEELNGRGGI
+418 IPTEEELNGRGGI

-548 LPITKAQETELG
+548 LPITKAQETALG
-560 ENKAPFIEKQAE
+560 ENKAPFIEKQAD

>member
-84 TNKAD
+84 TNKTD

-111 SENVAINEE
+111 SDNVAINEE

-298 FEFPPPPTDEELRL
+298 FEFPPPPT
-312 ALPETPMLLGF
+312 
-323 NAPAT
+323 
-328 SEPSSFEFPPPPTD
+328 
-342 EELRLALPETP
+342 
-353 MLLGFNAP
+353 
-361 ATSEPSSFEFPPP
+361 
-374 PTEDELEIM
+374 EDELEIM

-413 SDFPP
+413 SDFPL

-483 FTSSPVPSLTP
+483 FTSSPVPSLSP
-494 KVPKISAPALITDIT
+494 KVSKISAPALITDIT

-548 LPITKAQETELG
+548 LPITKAQETALG

-572 TNNRPIDMPSLPVIQ
+572 TNNRPIDMPSLPVIR

>member
-120 ASGSDR
+120 ASGADR

-163 TYPDKPTKATK
+163 TYLDKPTKATK
-174 KKVAKASVTDTSESD
+174 KKVAKESVADASGSD

-196 ADESTPQPLKANQQP
+196 ADESSPQPLKANQQP

-270 TDEELRLALPETPML
+270 TDEELRLALPETPKL

-312 ALPETPMLLGF
+312 ALPETPKLLGF

-328 SEPSSFEFPPPPTD
+328 S
-342 EELRLALPETP
+342 
-353 MLLGFNAP
+353 G
-361 ATSEPSSFEFPPP
+361 PSSFEFPPP

-402 RSAINRHSQNF
+402 RSAINRHSENF

-418 MPTEEELNGRGGI
+418 IPTEEELNGRGGR

-483 FTSSPVPSLTP
+483 FTSSPVPSLSP
-494 KVPKISAPALITDIT
+494 KVSKISAPALISDIT

-523 FNKKTTTKTAPK
+523 FNKKTATKAASK
-535 KITPVNTAPKLAA
+535 KITPVNTSPKLAA
-548 LPITKAQETELG
+548 LPITKAQETALG
-560 ENKAPFIEKQAE
+560 ENKAPFREKQAE
-572 TNNRPIDMPSLPVIQ
+572 PNNQPIDMPSLPVIQ

-600 QTEEKVVGESE
+600 QTEEKMVGESE

-635 EDEKAKEEPVNHTTL
+635 EDEKAKEEPANHTTL
-650 ILAMLAIG
+650 ILAMLAMG
-658 VFSLGAVIK
+658 VFSLGAFIK

>member
-68 SSRDIEELEK
+68 SSRDIKELEK
-78 SNKVKN
+78 SNKVRN

-89 LIAMLKAK
+89 LIAMLKEK
-97 AEKGPNINNNNSEQ
+97 AEKGPNNNNNNGEQ
-111 SENVAINEE
+111 TGNVAINEE
-120 ASGSDR
+120 ASGVDR

-163 TYPDKPTKATK
+163 TYPDKPTKANK
-174 KKVAKASVTDTSESD
+174 RKVAKESVVDASESD

-196 ADESTPQPLKANQQP
+196 ADESTPQPLKANQKP

-253 TKKKNE
+253 TKKKSE

-285 LGFNAPATSEPSS
+285 LGFNAP
-298 FEFPPPPTDEELRL
+298 
-312 ALPETPMLLGF
+312 TP
-323 NAPAT
+323 
-328 SEPSSFEFPPPPTD
+328 
-342 EELRLALPETP
+342 
-353 MLLGFNAP
+353 
-361 ATSEPSSFEFPPP
+361 SEPSSFEFPPP

-402 RSAINRHSQNF
+402 RSAINRHSENF

-418 MPTEEELNGRGGI
+418 IPTEEELNGRGGR

-483 FTSSPVPSLTP
+483 FISSPVPSLTP
-494 KVPKISAPALITDIT
+494 KVPKISAPALISDIT
-509 KKAPFKNPPQPLNV
+509 KKAPFKNPSQPLNV
-523 FNKKTTTKTAPK
+523 FNKKTTTKTVTK
-535 KITPVNTAPKLAA
+535 KPTPVKTAPKLAE
-548 LPITKAQETELG
+548 LPATKPQETVLR
-560 ENKAPFIEKQAE
+560 ENKTPFIEKQAE
-572 TNNRPIDMPSLPVIQ
+572 TNKQSINMPSLPVIQ
-587 KEVTERNKEEMKP
+587 KEATESDKEEMKP
-600 QTEEKVVGESE
+600 QTEEKMVEESE
-611 PANNVNGKKRS
+611 SANNANGKNRS

-635 EDEKAKEEPVNHTTL
+635 EDEKAKEEPGNHTTL

-658 VFSLGAVIK
+658 VFSLGAFIK
-667 IIQLRKNS
+667 IIQLRKK

>member
-30 ATDSEDSSLNTDEWE
+30 MTDSEDSSLNTDEWE

-89 LIAMLKAK
+89 LIAMLQAK

-111 SENVAINEE
+111 TENVAVNEGV
-120 ASGSDR
+120 SGAER

-131 ERRHPGLPSDSA
+131 ERRHPGLSSDSA

-163 TYPDKPTKATK
+163 TYLDKPTKANK
-174 KKVAKASVTDTSESD
+174 KKVAKESVADASESD

-196 ADESTPQPLKANQQP
+196 ADESSPQPLKANQQP

-253 TKKKNE
+253 TKKKKE

-285 LGFNAPATSEPSS
+285 LGFNA
-298 FEFPPPPTDEELRL
+298 TD
-312 ALPETPMLLGF
+312 
-323 NAPAT
+323 
-328 SEPSSFEFPPPPTD
+328 
-342 EELRLALPETP
+342 
-353 MLLGFNAP
+353 
-361 ATSEPSSFEFPPP
+361 TSEPSSFEFPPP

-402 RSAINRHSQNF
+402 RSAINRHSENF

-418 MPTEEELNGRGGI
+418 IPTEEELNGRGGR

-483 FTSSPVPSLTP
+483 FTSSPVPSLSP
-494 KVPKISAPALITDIT
+494 KVSKKSAPALISDTT
-509 KKAPFKNPPQPLNV
+509 KKAPFKNPPEPLNV
-523 FNKKTTTKTAPK
+523 FNKKTTTKTAPQ

-548 LPITKAQETELG
+548 LPITKAQETALG

-572 TNNRPIDMPSLPVIQ
+572 TNNRPIDMPNLPVIQ

-600 QTEEKVVGESE
+600 QTEEKMVGESE

-635 EDEKAKEEPVNHTTL
+635 EDEKAKEEPANHTTL
-650 ILAMLAIG
+650 ILAMLAMG
-658 VFSLGAVIK
+658 VFSLGAFIK

>member
-68 SSRDIEELEK
+68 SSRDIKELEK
-78 SNKVKN
+78 SNKVRN

-89 LIAMLKAK
+89 LIAMLKEK
-97 AEKGPNINNNNSEQ
+97 AEKGPNNNNNNGEQ
-111 SENVAINEE
+111 TGNVAINEE
-120 ASGSDR
+120 ASGVDR
-126 PAIQV
+126 PTLQV

-163 TYPDKPTKATK
+163 TYPDKPTKVNK
-174 KKVAKASVTDTSESD
+174 KKVAKESVADASESD

-196 ADESTPQPLKANQQP
+196 ADESTPQPLKANQKP

-253 TKKKNE
+253 TKKKSE

-285 LGFNAPATSEPSS
+285 LGFNAPT
-298 FEFPPPPTDEELRL
+298 
-312 ALPETPMLLGF
+312 
-323 NAPAT
+323 T

-383 RETAPSLDSS
+383 RETAPLLDSS

-402 RSAINRHSQNF
+402 RSAINRHSENF
-413 SDFPP
+413 SDFSPIL
-418 MPTEEELNGRGGI
+418 TEEELNGRGGR

-483 FTSSPVPSLTP
+483 FTSSPVPSLSP
-494 KVPKISAPALITDIT
+494 KVSKISAPALISDIT
-509 KKAPFKNPPQPLNV
+509 KKAPFKNPSQPLNV
-523 FNKKTTTKTAPK
+523 FNKKTTTKTVTK
-535 KITPVNTAPKLAA
+535 KPTPVKTAPKLAE
-548 LPITKAQETELG
+548 LPATKPQETVLR
-560 ENKAPFIEKQAE
+560 ENKTPFIEKQAE
-572 TNNRPIDMPSLPVIQ
+572 TNKQSINMPSLPVIQ
-587 KEVTERNKEEMKP
+587 KEATESDKEEMKP
-600 QTEEKVVGESE
+600 QTEEKMVEEIES
-611 PANNVNGKKRS
+611 ANNANGKNRS

-635 EDEKAKEEPVNHTTL
+635 EDEKAKEEPGNHTTL

-658 VFSLGAVIK
+658 VFSLGVFIK
-667 IIQLRKNS
+667 IIQLRKNN

>member
-68 SSRDIEELEK
+68 SSRDIKELEK
-78 SNKVKN
+78 SNKVRN

-89 LIAMLKAK
+89 LIAMLKEK
-97 AEKGPNINNNNSEQ
+97 AEKGPNNNNNNGEQ
-111 SENVAINEE
+111 TGNVAINEE
-120 ASGSDR
+120 ASGVDR
-126 PAIQV
+126 PTLQV
-131 ERRHPGLPSDSA
+131 ERRHPGLSSDSA

-163 TYPDKPTKATK
+163 TYPDKPTKANK
-174 KKVAKASVTDTSESD
+174 RKVAKESVVDASESD

-196 ADESTPQPLKANQQP
+196 ADESTPQPLKANQKP

-253 TKKKNE
+253 TKKKSE

-285 LGFNAPATSEPSS
+285 LGFNAPT
-298 FEFPPPPTDEELRL
+298 
-312 ALPETPMLLGF
+312 
-323 NAPAT
+323 T

-402 RSAINRHSQNF
+402 RSAINRHSENF

-418 MPTEEELNGRGGI
+418 IPTEEELNGRGGR

-483 FTSSPVPSLTP
+483 FISSPVPSLTP
-494 KVPKISAPALITDIT
+494 KVPKISAPALISDIT
-509 KKAPFKNPPQPLNV
+509 KKAPFKNPSQPLNV
-523 FNKKTTTKTAPK
+523 FNKKTTTKTVTK
-535 KITPVNTAPKLAA
+535 KPTPVKTAPKLAE
-548 LPITKAQETELG
+548 LPATKPQETVLR
-560 ENKAPFIEKQAE
+560 ENKTPFIEKQAE
-572 TNNRPIDMPSLPVIQ
+572 TNKQSINMPSLPVIQ
-587 KEVTERNKEEMKP
+587 KEATESDKEEMKP
-600 QTEEKVVGESE
+600 QTEEKMVEESE
-611 PANNVNGKKRS
+611 SANNANGKNRS

-635 EDEKAKEEPVNHTTL
+635 EDEKAKEEPGNHTTL

-658 VFSLGAVIK
+658 VFSLGAFIK
-667 IIQLRKNS
+667 IIQLRKNN

>member
-19 CITINPDIIFA
+19 CITINPDTIFA

-68 SSRDIEELEK
+68 SSRDIKELEK

-111 SENVAINEE
+111 TENAAINEE
-120 ASGSDR
+120 ASGADR

-163 TYPDKPTKATK
+163 TYPDKPTKVNK
-174 KKVAKASVTDTSESD
+174 KKVAKGSVADASESD

-196 ADESTPQPLKANQQP
+196 ADESTPQPLKANQKP

-253 TKKKNE
+253 TKKKSE

-285 LGFNAPATSEPSS
+285 LGFNAP
-298 FEFPPPPTDEELRL
+298 
-312 ALPETPMLLGF
+312 TP
-323 NAPAT
+323 
-328 SEPSSFEFPPPPTD
+328 
-342 EELRLALPETP
+342 
-353 MLLGFNAP
+353 
-361 ATSEPSSFEFPPP
+361 SEPSSFEFPPP

-402 RSAINRHSQNF
+402 RSAINRHSENF

-418 MPTEEELNGRGGI
+418 IPTEEELNGRGGR
-431 PTSEEFSSLNSGD
+431 PTSEEFSSMNSGD

-453 TEEEIDRLADL
+453 TEAEIDRLADL

-483 FTSSPVPSLTP
+483 FISSPVPSLTP
-494 KVPKISAPALITDIT
+494 KVPKISAPALISDIT
-509 KKAPFKNPPQPLNV
+509 KKAPFKNPSQPLNV
-523 FNKKTTTKTAPK
+523 FNKKTTTKTVTK
-535 KITPVNTAPKLAA
+535 KPTPVKTAPKLAE
-548 LPITKAQETELG
+548 LPATKPQETVLR
-560 ENKAPFIEKQAE
+560 ENKTPFIEKQAE
-572 TNNRPIDMPSLPVIQ
+572 TNKQSINMPSLPVIQ
-587 KEVTERNKEEMKP
+587 KEATESDKEEMKP
-600 QTEEKVVGESE
+600 QTEEKMVEESE
-611 PANNVNGKKRS
+611 SANNANGKNRS

-635 EDEKAKEEPVNHTTL
+635 EDEKAKEEPGNHTTL

-658 VFSLGAVIK
+658 VFSLGAFIK
-667 IIQLRKNS
+667 IIQLRKNN

>member
-1 MGLNR
+1 
-6 FMRAMMVVFITAN
+6 MRAMMVVFITAN

-56 NTGPRYETAREV
+56 NTVPRYETAREV

-111 SENVAINEE
+111 SDNVAINEE

-298 FEFPPPPTDEELRL
+298 FEFPPPPT
-312 ALPETPMLLGF
+312 
-323 NAPAT
+323 
-328 SEPSSFEFPPPPTD
+328 
-342 EELRLALPETP
+342 
-353 MLLGFNAP
+353 
-361 ATSEPSSFEFPPP
+361 
-374 PTEDELEIM
+374 EDELEIM

-413 SDFPP
+413 SDFPL

-483 FTSSPVPSLTP
+483 FTSSPVPSLSP
-494 KVPKISAPALITDIT
+494 KVSKISAPALITDIT

-548 LPITKAQETELG
+548 LPITKAQETALG